1 MLQWLNYHHLYYFYV
16 IATEGGVTEASRK
29 LRLAQST
36 LSSQL
41 KQFEE
46 VIGYHLFERKKKKL
60 FLTDIGKRVF
70 DYAHEIFSLGEELKH
85 SLGNLKD
92 SMSLTLKIGVMD
104 SIPKKFVVN
113 LYK

>member
-41 KQFEE
+41 KQFE
-46 VIGYHLFERKKKKL
+46 
-60 FLTDIGKRVF
+60 
-70 DYAHEIFSLGEELKH
+70 
-85 SLGNLKD
+85 
-92 SMSLTLKIGVMD
+92 
-104 SIPKKFVVN
+104 
-113 LYK
+113 